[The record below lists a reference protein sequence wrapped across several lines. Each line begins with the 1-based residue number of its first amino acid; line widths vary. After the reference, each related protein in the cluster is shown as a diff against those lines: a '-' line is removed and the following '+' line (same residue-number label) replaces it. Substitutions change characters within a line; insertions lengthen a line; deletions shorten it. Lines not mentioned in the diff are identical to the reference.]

1 MNSTIRKLIIT
12 TDADNPTAPKTEPM
26 MRSCCMQKG
35 VTLVEL
41 MISMAI
47 AAVLVLAAYGMHAM
61 GQDVSRTIR
70 DGWYC
75 MQSLRAAILQ
85 LDQDLLQCAHLLPQ
99 DMKVVIGVSQLFI
112 AGAPPTADYS
122 GLSLAKGDPPPYYA
136 VVVTQTPSAVGLDTV
151 DLDTDH
157 VPDFRADLGLI
168 TDNGAYVIAHAYVRG
183 NMLVPVQGLPAGMLG
198 SRAVP
203 AVYYA
208 LKNDGLYRN
217 GQILAERIVRF
228 EARRDGSVLSIH
240 LRSICNGTAREI
252 HYRYP
257 IG

>member
-1 MNSTIRKLIIT
+1 
-12 TDADNPTAPKTEPM
+12 
-26 MRSCCMQKG
+26 MQKG

-41 MISMAI
+41 IISMAI
-47 AAVLVLAAYGMHAM
+47 ASLLMLATYGMHAM
-61 GQDVSRTIR
+61 GQEVSRTIR

-99 DMKVVIGVSQLFI
+99 DLKVVIGVSHLFI

-122 GLSLAKGDPPPYYA
+122 GLSLATGDPPPYYA
-136 VVVTQTPSAVGLDTV
+136 VVVSETSSALLLDTV
-151 DLDTDH
+151 DLDADH

-168 TDNGAYVIAHAYVRG
+168 TDNGAYVIAHSYVRG
-183 NMLVPVQGLPAGMLG
+183 NTSIPIHGSPSGMIG

-203 AVYYA
+203 AVHYA
-208 LKNDGLYRN
+208 LKDDGLYRN
-217 GQILAERIVRF
+217 GQLLAERIERF
-228 EARRDGSVLSIH
+228 EARREGSVLHIY
-240 LRSICNGTAREI
+240 LRSSCNGTTREM